1 VDVPE
6 GVFASVWY
14 QSEGVSLLFV
24 EEKEKFTMPPRR
36 RDAQSPDLEDREMP
50 R

>member
-1 VDVPE
+1 VDMPE

-14 QSEGVSLLFV
+14 QSEGVSLLSV
-24 EEKEKFTMPPRR
+24 EEKEKFNMPPRR
-36 RDAQSPDLEDREMP
+36 RDTQSIDLEDREMP